1 MRTYVVLLGP
11 PGAGKGTQARRVS
24 EKLGLTH
31 VSSGDIFRENL
42 KNGTELGKL
51 AKLYLESGEL
61 VPDDVTIGMIKER
74 ISRPDCG
81 TGVLLDG
88 FPRTAVQAAALSKLL
103 AEIDSKVDCAPL
115 IEVPSEELVERLSK
129 RRSCPTCQRVYHLD
143 YNPPEVAGICDEDGT
158 ELVQREDDKPE
169 TVRHRIEV
177 YTEQTAPLIAFY
189 NKKGVLA
196 VINGTN
202 PIEVVAMDVLEAIR
216 KAAPQI
222 VQVNNSQRAL

>member
-158 ELVQREDDKPE
+158 ELVQG
-169 TVRHRIEV
+169 HCF
-177 YTEQTAPLIAFY
+177 L
-189 NKKGVLA
+189 
-196 VINGTN
+196 
-202 PIEVVAMDVLEAIR
+202 
-216 KAAPQI
+216 
-222 VQVNNSQRAL
+222 